1 MDSNIFAL
9 ICLALMG
16 IFFIFAFFVLPQRK
30 LPDEKGIKLL
40 HEERCSGYWKSL
52 GGALVAGGNI
62 PIARISFYE
71 DFFVISLL
79 GISKINYSD
88 VVSSSFKSKWFSKS
102 VTINLVNGRS
112 LVINAKNVEKKI
124 KSIITTKNPK
134 AV

>member
-1 MDSNIFAL
+1 
-9 ICLALMG
+9 MG
-16 IFFIFAFFVLPQRK
+16 IFFIFAIFVLPQRK
-30 LPDEKGIKLL
+30 LPEEKGIKLL

-79 GISKINYSD
+79 GIAKVNYSD
-88 VVSSSFKSKWFSKS
+88 IVSSSFKNKWFSKS
-102 VTINLVNGRS
+102 IMINLANGRG
-112 LVINAKNVEKKI
+112 LVINAKNVEKI